1 MDLHGKT
8 YRHKISS
15 NVQLADGSRQDS
27 VREKGGSESG
37 ADPMEDANL
46 TEEEELD
53 KTLLCWINSCEDIVP
68 KSKSGNNGIEVT
80 CEVEDNELETMLEY
94 I

>member
-1 MDLHGKT
+1 
-8 YRHKISS
+8 
-15 NVQLADGSRQDS
+15 
-27 VREKGGSESG
+27 
-37 ADPMEDANL
+37 MEDANL

-53 KTLLCWINSCEDIVP
+53 KTLLCWIDSCEDIVP
-68 KSKSGNNGIEVT
+68 KSKSGNNDIEVT